1 MANVSYS
8 IQERPAAHQVSS
20 TEDSELEGIR
30 NVTNATYSN
39 QEFLASYQ
47 PLQAGGNSVGTN
59 QNVADDTYRAQG
71 PPPTYEESVT
81 TFTESAAI

>member
-1 MANVSYS
+1 MENVLCS
-8 IQERPAAHQVSS
+8 IQEPPPAHQVSS
-20 TEDSELEGIR
+20 IEDSELEGIQ

-39 QEFLASYQ
+39 QESSASYQ
-47 PLQAGGNSVGTN
+47 PLQADSNSVETN

-81 TFTESAAI
+81 TFTKSGAI